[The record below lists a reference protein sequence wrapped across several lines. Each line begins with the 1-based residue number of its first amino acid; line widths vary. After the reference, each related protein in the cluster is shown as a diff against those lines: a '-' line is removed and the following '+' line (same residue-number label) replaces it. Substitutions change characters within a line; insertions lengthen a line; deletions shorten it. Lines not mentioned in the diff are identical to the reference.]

1 MNNFLV
7 FVTQSTSMKL
17 KQNSFRQLLIGI
29 GIGML
34 MVFIWFLILNVTKT
48 VKFKGIG
55 FMYYTINKVFD
66 LRPVKAI

>member
-1 MNNFLV
+1 V
-7 FVTQSTSMKL
+7 FVTQSTSLKL
-17 KQNSFRQLLIGI
+17 KQNSFRQLFIGI

-34 MVFIWFLILNVTKT
+34 MFFIWFLILNVTKT

-55 FMYYTINKVFD
+55 FMFYPRNKVFD